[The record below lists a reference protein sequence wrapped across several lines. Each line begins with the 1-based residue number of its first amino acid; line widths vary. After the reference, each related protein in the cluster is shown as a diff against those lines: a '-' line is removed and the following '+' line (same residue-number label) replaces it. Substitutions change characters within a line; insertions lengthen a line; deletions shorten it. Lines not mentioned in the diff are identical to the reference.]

1 MSIAD
6 TLHYQNRIHEISS
19 RFVRDMLELHDE
31 EPEIFEGRSTLE
43 EWTNQVW
50 SAKMDLDARIG
61 EEIEKVETLLHDGSY
76 SRNL

>member
-1 MSIAD
+1 
-6 TLHYQNRIHEISS
+6 
-19 RFVRDMLELHDE
+19 MLELHDE